1 MSRRPKWWS
10 MRVAAVLTAAL
21 TPLALVASPA
31 AADDGWVSSRVWT
44 SPDIQPD
51 ANDPGGHVRGY
62 LNFNSRY
69 VMHVEDVTLKDICPG
84 DGHLVYWFL
93 EVDYTLDGH
102 GYKGPKHWSEGT
114 CDRRT
119 STGTRSASRRPTTRS
134 RKPDCGSASTSMKA
148 AESTSTA
155 TTTRATRP
163 VGVATHTPEKGRQR
177 GKGLDPLAV
186 RALASLCAGP
196 LRKIVPPVDTS
207 DRRTSADLPARHS
220 QDRAE

>member
-1 MSRRPKWWS
+1 MRSRPKSWS
-10 MRVAAVLTAAL
+10 MRVATVLVAAV

-114 CDRRT
+114 CDSPDEHWDSLRFETTNYQIQKARLWVCVNT
-119 STGTRSASRRPTTRS
+119 DEGSGGIFDTGDSDACNQSS
-134 RKPDCGSASTSMKA
+134 W
-148 AESTSTA
+148 
-155 TTTRATRP
+155 
-163 VGVATHTPEKGRQR
+163 R
-177 GKGLDPLAV
+177 GNPY
-186 RALASLCAGP
+186 
-196 LRKIVPPVDTS
+196 T
-207 DRRTSADLPARHS
+207 
-220 QDRAE
+220 